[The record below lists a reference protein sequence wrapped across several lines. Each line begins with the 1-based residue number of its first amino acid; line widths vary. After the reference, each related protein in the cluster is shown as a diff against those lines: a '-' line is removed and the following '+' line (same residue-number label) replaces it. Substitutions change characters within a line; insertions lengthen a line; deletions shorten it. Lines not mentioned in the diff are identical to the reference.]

1 MQMTKLRCVICAKR
15 LAGRQR
21 KYCSR
26 ACKNRDTNH
35 QFQSYGAQ
43 QQRGM
48 HRKRA
53 LVARCGGRCTRCG
66 YDRNLAALGWHH
78 RVPALKGFE
87 LDLRSLS
94 NRSEAAIEVEIA
106 KCILLC
112 ANCHAEEHFP
122 RLALESATPMERCGL
137 KRA

>member
-1 MQMTKLRCVICAKR
+1 MNKTPRTLRSSGCVICKKR

-26 ACKNRDTNH
+26 RCKNQDTNH
-35 QFQSYGAQ
+35 RHQSYLSQ
-43 QQRGM
+43 QMRGLQR
-48 HRKRA
+48 KIDLIITA
-53 LVARCGGRCTRCG
+53 GGKCSRCG
-66 YDRNLAALGWHH
+66 YDRNHAALTWHH
-78 RVPALKGFE
+78 KDPALKGFS

-94 NRSEAAIEVEIA
+94 NRSQRAINDEIA

-122 RLALESATPMERCGL
+122 QFDKGFSRNP
-137 KRA
+137 